1 MTRGRPFEGGNKFG
15 RGRPK
20 GSPNKKTQQAQKL
33 FEDNSPA
40 IMALAINKSREDA
53 AMLRMLASRIV
64 PRQKD
69 LPVKIGRLP
78 MNTLEDLDRAS
89 EVILKKATSGKISL
103 REAQEIFQMVQDR
116 RGVLVPSSIDSGLDF
131 SQLSDEQFEQ
141 LTALVDKA
149 QAPHKG

>member
-40 IMALAINKSREDA
+40 IMALAINKSREDP
-53 AMLRMLASRIV
+53 AMLRLLASRIV

-89 EVILKKATSGKISL
+89 EAILKKATSGKISL
-103 REAQEIFQMVQDR
+103 REAQEISQMIQDR
-116 RGVLVPSSIDSGLDF
+116 RRVLVPISVDSGLDF
-131 SQLSDEQFEQ
+131 SQLSEEQFEQ
-141 LTALVDKA
+141 LTALVDQA